1 VRWGCSVH
9 VLFTC
14 AHQPEVLANSSNA
27 GKGALVQHKS
37 CFVTMAAV
45 GALERCRSLAR
56 ELVAAV
62 NAEVAGGVPDKVR
75 CQCLCASQLLQHSCV
90 PMLVH
95 TNSHQTR
102 SLTLSL
108 SRAQHFE
115 PLPSPTLRTEIHM
128 HAHPRATFHSRTL
141 LH

>member
-1 VRWGCSVH
+1 
-9 VLFTC
+9 
-14 AHQPEVLANSSNA
+14 
-27 GKGALVQHKS
+27 VQHKT

-75 CQCLCASQLLQHSCV
+75 CQCLCASQWL
-90 PMLVH
+90 MLVH
-95 TNSHQTR
+95 TNSHQAR